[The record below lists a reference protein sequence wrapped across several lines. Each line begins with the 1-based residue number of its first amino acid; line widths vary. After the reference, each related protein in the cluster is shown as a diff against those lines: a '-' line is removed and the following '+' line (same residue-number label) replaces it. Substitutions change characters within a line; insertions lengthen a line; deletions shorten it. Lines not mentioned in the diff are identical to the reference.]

1 MPLHKKKN
9 KTKKNKIIFRKSNN
23 RRKKGGKTKKFNKKQ
38 KKIGIRIEE
47 RGSFTNEQDCLM
59 KLREPNN
66 KNGKCSLIGFGSYI
80 IKKEIPVYE

>member
-1 MPLHKKKN
+1 MSINKKKN
-9 KTKKNKIIFRKSNN
+9 KTKNKTIFRKSNN
-23 RRKKGGKTKKFNKKQ
+23 RRKKGGKSKKNKKR
-38 KKIGIRIEE
+38 IGITVEE

-66 KNGKCSLIGFGSYI
+66 KDGKCSLIGFGSYV